1 MFKDDLQAERDELK
15 QRIKD
20 IEISL
25 AQTQSSYSG
34 KADFL
39 MRTEIENLRQ
49 EM

>member
-15 QRIKD
+15 QRLKD

-25 AQTQSSYSG
+25 AQAQSSHSG
-34 KADFL
+34 KADFH